1 MAPVW
6 VSCAVGLKRSGC
18 QTFLDGEEEC
28 REDASILREL
38 AVVDSICPNSFR
50 HYYL

>member
-6 VSCAVGLKRSGC
+6 VSCAVGLMRSGG
-18 QTFLDGEEEC
+18 QTFLDSAKEC
-28 REDASILREL
+28 REDASVLREL